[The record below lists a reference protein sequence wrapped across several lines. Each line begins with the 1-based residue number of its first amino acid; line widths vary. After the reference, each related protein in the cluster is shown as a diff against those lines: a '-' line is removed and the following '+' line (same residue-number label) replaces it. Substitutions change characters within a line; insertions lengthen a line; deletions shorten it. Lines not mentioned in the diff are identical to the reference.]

1 MHTTPAIFG
10 KRLTDI
16 LRQKGWSQSDLAA
29 MIWGRKPDSRGFQV
43 AQKRDLISSYCKGE
57 MLPSRDNL
65 QKIAEKLDMTADE
78 LLPAA
83 QLQPLQDIGVI
94 QSQTKRDDPRSV
106 IWNARIDISKELA
119 TFFEEMYARFC
130 EAREKGETFKL
141 PRL

>member
-29 MIWGRKPDSRGFQV
+29 MIWERKRDSRGFMV
-43 AQKRDLISSYCKGE
+43 ANKRDLISSYCKGE
-57 MLPSRDNL
+57 MLPSRENL
-65 QKIAEKLDMTADE
+65 QKIADALGMTTDE

-83 QLQPLQDIGVI
+83 QLEPVQDIGVI
-94 QSQTKRDDPRSV
+94 SRQTKRDDPRSV
-106 IWNARIDISKELA
+106 IWNARIDIPKELA
-119 TFFEEMYARFC
+119 DFFEELYARLG
-130 EAREKGETFKL
+130 EARKKGEPLKL